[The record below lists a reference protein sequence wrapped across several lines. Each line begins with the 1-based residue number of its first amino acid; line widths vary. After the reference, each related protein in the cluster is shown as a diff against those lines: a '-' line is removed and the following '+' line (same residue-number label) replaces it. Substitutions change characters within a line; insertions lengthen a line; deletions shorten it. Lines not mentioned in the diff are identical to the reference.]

1 MLKGSKNKKL
11 GRKEGGEWNRG
22 EKDMGGQR
30 NGE

>member
-11 GRKEGGEWNRG
+11 GRKVGGGWNRG
-22 EKDMGGQR
+22 EKDIGGQR